1 MKYLVTG
8 GNGALG
14 FSLIKELEK
23 REEEVLKCTRENINL
38 EDRNLI
44 FKTITNFKPDVI
56 IHSAE
61 YTQVDMCE
69 NMEEYAMKVN
79 GYGTKNMVDAAI
91 EVGAKIFYISS
102 DYVFDGTKSLN
113 EVYYA
118 YDKTNPLNVYGKSKL
133 LGEEFTREYNKS
145 FIVRTS
151 CVFGIKGNNFVKYML
166 SLSKTKDEISVVDD
180 QIGSPT
186 YTVDLA
192 RLLIE
197 MSKTD
202 KFGTYNATNTGYI
215 SWAEFAEKIFEVF
228 ERNIKVNKI
237 STEEYLSMLNKRI
250 APRPHNSKLSSSEL
264 IENGFNPLPFYL
276 DALTRYRNDLE
287 PKKNDNSKPKLL
299 TLK

>member
-1 MKYLVTG
+1 MRYLVTG

-14 FSLIKELEK
+14 STLLKELEK
-23 REEEVLKCTRENINL
+23 RGEEVLKGTRENINL

-44 FKTITNFKPDVI
+44 FKTVTEFKPDVI
-56 IHSAE
+56 LHPAA

-69 NMEEYAMKVN
+69 QMEEYAMKVN
-79 GYGTKNMVDAAI
+79 GYGTKNMVDAAR
-91 EVGAKIFYISS
+91 EVGAKILYTSS
-102 DYVFDGTKSLN
+102 DYVFDGTKSLDD
-113 EVYYA
+113 VYTVN
-118 YDKTNPLNVYGKSKL
+118 DKTNPLNIYGKSKL
-133 LGEEFTREYNKS
+133 LGEEFTREYDKS

-151 CVFGIKGNNFVKYML
+151 WVFGETGNNFVKTML
-166 SLSKTKDEISVVDD
+166 RLSETKDEISVVDD

-186 YTVDLA
+186 YTADLA

-215 SWAEFAEKIFEVF
+215 SWAEFAEEIFSVF
-228 ERNIKVNKI
+228 ERDTKVNKI
-237 STEEYLSMLNKRI
+237 STEEYLGMLNKKI
-250 APRPHNSKLSSSEL
+250 APRPHNSKLSTSEL

-276 DALTRYRNDLE
+276 DALVRYRNELE